1 MMGIYFIVCV
11 FFGVCFGG
19 GFYVYDMV
27 ERSVGFIWMDCDFDI
42 QVKYRIRYIINNIC
56 VVI

>member
-1 MMGIYFIVCV
+1 MGIYFIVCV

-27 ERSVGFIWMDCDFDI
+27 ERGVGFIWMDCNFDI